1 MRLRTWRGLLGH
13 TLPPRH
19 LPDADPAKHP
29 DEGGPAKA
37 QLFGQPVELPDLVLV
52 EDDWDLAPIHSGIIM
67 TPFRIL
73 SSPSAI
79 FLHARRLR
87 GYTFRNMK
95 GRTRKRPIPVAM
107 DEITIRRIDEL
118 ARLSGQSRN
127 AIIRACILE
136 ALDRIERDGVIQI
149 RLPRPPSTTAGHEL
163 NER

>member
-1 MRLRTWRGLLGH
+1 MSLRTWLLGFLRLRYGEH
-13 TLPPRH
+13 D
-19 LPDADPAKHP
+19 LPDADPAEQS
-29 DEGGPAKA
+29 DQAGPAQP
-37 QLFGQPVELPDLVLV
+37 QLFSQPVEPAYLFVRQRYWHRAL
-52 EDDWDLAPIHSGIIM
+52 IHSGIIM
-67 TPFRIL
+67 VLFRIL

-149 RLPRPPSTTAGHEL
+149 RLPRPSTSGDHE
-163 NER
+163 R